1 MIYQV
6 FVAVALLTSLLSL
19 PATAAEGLIQ
29 KASAHSTDQTVQRFK
44 GILEKKGI
52 RVFAHVNHQKNAQAV
67 NLELNNVQVIIFG
80 NPLLGTPLMQANPTI
95 GIDLPMKV
103 LIWEDAK
110 GEVWLAYND
119 PSYLVGR
126 HGIDNRQAIVEKM
139 GKALKNMTNAAT
151 SP

>member
-1 MIYQV
+1 MIYKV
-6 FVAVALLTSLLSL
+6 IAAVALLTALLSIS
-19 PATAAEGLIQ
+19 ATAAEGLIQ
-29 KASAHSTDQTVQRFK
+29 KASAHSTDQTVERLK

-52 RVFAHVNHQKNAQAV
+52 RVFAHVNHQKNAQTV
-67 NLELNNVQVIIFG
+67 NLELNNIQLIIFG

-103 LIWEDAK
+103 LVWEDAQGK
-110 GEVWLAYND
+110 VWLAYND

-126 HGIDNRQAIVEKM
+126 HGIDNRQAIVDKM
-139 GKALKNMTNAAT
+139 EKALKNMTNAAT